1 MKKLIPLFLCFI
13 LITKLNAQNRQDQL
27 DSLINAYT
35 VSNLFHGSV
44 LVAHKGEVLLHKG
57 YGYRN
62 AGNKQRHDTAS
73 IFQIGS
79 VTKQFTAALILKLQ
93 ELGKLSVDDRLTK
106 YFPDYPNG
114 DKITIRHL
122 LNHTSGIF
130 NYTANRGFMEKEVA
144 DIKTSEY
151 MISLFKDKPLDFE
164 PGEKYNYSNSAY
176 LLLGYI
182 AEKSGGKPYTQQM
195 HEWIF
200 RPLGMRRSG
209 FKFTELKH
217 PAKAIGYTFITA
229 DTTHKA
235 HIVDS
240 TVSGAAGAVYSTTG
254 DLYLWA
260 KAVLDGN
267 VLSDDSWSA
276 ALKPGKQNYGYGWV
290 IDSMHTRRV
299 YHHSGGI
306 HGFNSNIAIFPEEG
320 SVVIL
325 LSNVNTSVL
334 GKITNEIASVVFDV
348 QQTPTAKVDLE
359 LLKSYE
365 GNYQITPQ
373 FILNVLVVNGELTV
387 QPTAQPRLELIAE
400 SPVKFRLKLVE
411 AGIEFIK
418 DDSGKV
424 TGLTL
429 TQAGRTLPAK
439 RID

>member
-62 AGNKQRHDTAS
+62 AGEKQRHDTAS

-106 YFPDYPNG
+106 HFPDYPNG
-114 DKITIRHL
+114 DKITIRHF

-209 FKFTELKH
+209 FNFTELKH

-260 KAVLDGN
+260 
-267 VLSDDSWSA
+267 
-276 ALKPGKQNYGYGWV
+276 
-290 IDSMHTRRV
+290 
-299 YHHSGGI
+299 
-306 HGFNSNIAIFPEEG
+306 
-320 SVVIL
+320 
-325 LSNVNTSVL
+325 
-334 GKITNEIASVVFDV
+334 
-348 QQTPTAKVDLE
+348 
-359 LLKSYE
+359 
-365 GNYQITPQ
+365 
-373 FILNVLVVNGELTV
+373 
-387 QPTAQPRLELIAE
+387 
-400 SPVKFRLKLVE
+400 
-411 AGIEFIK
+411 
-418 DDSGKV
+418 
-424 TGLTL
+424 
-429 TQAGRTLPAK
+429 
-439 RID
+439 

>member
-1 MKKLIPLFLCFI
+1 MKKFIPFI
-13 LITKLNAQNRQDQL
+13 LCLLLIGKLSAQNKQDKL
-27 DSLINAYT
+27 DSLISAYS

-44 LVAHKGEVLLHKG
+44 LVAHNGEVLLHKG

-62 AGNKQRHDTAS
+62 AGSAQRHDSSS

-93 ELGKLSVDDRLTK
+93 EQGKLSVDDRLSK
-106 YFPDYPNG
+106 YFPDYLNG

-130 NYTANRGFMEKEVA
+130 NYTVNRGFMEKEVA

-151 MISLFKDKPLDFE
+151 MIGLFKDKPLDFE
-164 PGEKYNYSNSAY
+164 PGAKYNYSNSAY

-182 AEKSGGKPYTQQM
+182 AEKAGAKPYTRQM

-200 RPLGMRRSG
+200 RPLKMQRSG
-209 FKFTELKH
+209 FNFTSLDH
-217 PAKAIGYTFITA
+217 PAKAVGYSFITA
-229 DTTHKA
+229 DTTRKA
-235 HIVDS
+235 PIVDS
-240 TVSGAAGAVYSTTG
+240 TVSGAAGAIYSTTG
-254 DLYLWA
+254 DLYAWA
-260 KAVLDGN
+260 NAVLDGKI
-267 VLSDDSWSA
+267 LSDSSWSA
-276 ALKPGKQNYGYGWV
+276 ALTPGKQNYGYGWV
-290 IDSMHTRRV
+290 IDSMHARKV

-306 HGFNSNIAIFPEEG
+306 HGFNSNIAIFPEDR

-325 LSNVNTSVL
+325 LSNVNTSLL
-334 GKITNEIASVVFDV
+334 GKITNEIASVVYNV
-348 QQTPTAKVDLE
+348 QQDHAANVDLQ

-365 GNYQITPQ
+365 GNYQVTPQ
-373 FILNVLVVNGELTV
+373 FILNILIVNGELTV

-411 AGIEFIK
+411 AGIEFTK
-418 DDSGKV
+418 DDSGKI

-429 TQAGRTLPAK
+429 TQSGRTLPAK